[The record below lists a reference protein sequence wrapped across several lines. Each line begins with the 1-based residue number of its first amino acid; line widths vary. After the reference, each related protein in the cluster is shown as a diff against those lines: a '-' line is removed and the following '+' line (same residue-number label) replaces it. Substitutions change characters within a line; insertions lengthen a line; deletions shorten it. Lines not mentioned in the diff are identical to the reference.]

1 MKWECFLFRW
11 EWRLENDCE
20 SNCLIRCIFPLMSIH
35 EPERENTSFSCSPLT
50 LLWRLC
56 LTLNHFPKVELSMRR
71 RWDVFAG
78 PADSEDTLAQ
88 VAARA
93 WSSTHYWR
101 FAGPIRPAAC
111 FCAFRIFVFSR
122 ILKAIEE
129 GSHVS
134 HVGHVGH
141 VSIQIK
147 SDWDKVCSTDSGQ
160 QTQDVTQ
167 PIQTAISVPALS
179 RAVSIMPSYFSSI

>member
-20 SNCLIRCIFPLMSIH
+20 SNCLRFIFPLMSIH

-56 LTLNHFPKVELSMRR
+56 LTFNYFPKVELSMRR

-88 VAARA
+88 VVARE

-122 ILKAIEE
+122 IKVGDYWRLHPTYSPPQFIEC
-129 GSHVS
+129 SYTLF
-134 HVGHVGH
+134 
-141 VSIQIK
+141 
-147 SDWDKVCSTDSGQ
+147 CSTNNLKLLMWL
-160 QTQDVTQ
+160 V
-167 PIQTAISVPALS
+167 
-179 RAVSIMPSYFSSI
+179 

>member
-11 EWRLENDCE
+11 ERRLENDCE
-20 SNCLIRCIFPLMSIH
+20 SNCLRCIFPLMSIH

-56 LTLNHFPKVELSMRR
+56 LTFNYFPKVELSMRR

-88 VAARA
+88 VAARE

-122 ILKAIEE
+122 ILK
-129 GSHVS
+129 
-134 HVGHVGH
+134 VGPIIG
-141 VSIQIK
+141 
-147 SDWDKVCSTDSGQ
+147 GY
-160 QTQDVTQ
+160 TQHTRLHNSLSAHIILLYKQFEIIDV
-167 PIQTAISVPALS
+167 ISLMIFLIVL
-179 RAVSIMPSYFSSI
+179 